1 MSRITKAPQSG
12 DRSQSVLVCTQG
24 SRKLSTLSTCGG
36 IYCHEHEVFMEVEAL
51 KEAANSL
58 ATHDNLLLFGCI
70 YLEICLGVCIKV
82 AFDKDI

>member
-1 MSRITKAPQSG
+1 MVIFAAKQ
-12 DRSQSVLVCTQG
+12 Q
-24 SRKLSTLSTCGG
+24 KGG
-36 IYCHEHEVFMEVEAL
+36 IYDHEHEVFMECEAL